1 MLYELRVTGL
11 LYDNKIEWLLKI
23 KEKLDS
29 VFSVLECPK
38 FEVIELQE
46 LDDFS
51 RDIDGTKSAPYWTQ
65 LCEHHAK
72 VHAPDKLDK
81 FSTDCECGVE
91 GCMLTSEY
99 YLDIEENQIRSKGKN
114 DEWMIIRTE
123 RRI

>member
-46 LDDFS
+46 LDDLAK
-51 RDIDGTKSAPYWTQ
+51 DIDGKATPYWTQ

-72 VHAPDKLDK
+72 VHNPERLEK
-81 FSTDCECGVE
+81 FPTDCQCGVE

-99 YLDIEENQIRSKGKN
+99 YLDIEES
-114 DEWMIIRTE
+114 
-123 RRI
+123 